1 MFYLPL
7 TLTRLTS
14 DSNSGSGGKDTP
26 DKQGIL
32 PVFCTSIE
40 LISAVR
46 CYELVLDVRWRRF
59 TPLTPELILFT
70 VISAPAQAHRQ
81 D

>member
-1 MFYLPL
+1 MFYLSL

-14 DSNSGSGGKDTP
+14 DSNSGNGGKDIP

-32 PVFCTSIE
+32 RVFCTSIE

-46 CYELVLDVRWRRF
+46 CYELVLDVCYR
-59 TPLTPELILFT
+59 
-70 VISAPAQAHRQ
+70 
-81 D
+81 